1 MMQQRNLASDFLHM
15 SLKLLRIGV
24 AKLFTEVGV
33 FLTKPS
39 PLMLPHQAF
48 VSSKWGSHDTEL
60 ICIKQ
65 NAFNLT

>member
-1 MMQQRNLASDFLHM
+1 
-15 SLKLLRIGV
+15 V